1 MLLPI
6 AEVLTQEEVN
16 QFRAHID
23 NAPWQDGKLSAG
35 SQASFVKSNQQL
47 DDSNEITQSL
57 SNTLLHRLQTHPTF
71 VSATLPFKFYPP
83 KFNRYQN
90 NGSYGLHVDSSI
102 MTTPNQETIRTD
114 ISATL
119 FLTDPDE
126 YEGGELMIET
136 QYGAQEVKLNAGDL
150 IVYPSTSLHEVKP
163 VTKGSRI
170 SAFLWVQS
178 LVKNS
183 QQREI
188 LFELDQSIQVLT
200 MDRGADDTE
209 VRRLSGVYHNSVRQ
223 WSEC

>member
-6 AEVLTQEEVN
+6 LDVLSKDEVQ
-16 QFRAHID
+16 QFREHI
-23 NAPWQDGKLSAG
+23 NLAPWEDGKLSAG
-35 SQASFVKSNQQL
+35 SQAAAVKSNQQL
-47 DDSNEITQSL
+47 DDKSELAQSL
-57 SNTLLHRLQTHPTF
+57 SDTLLHRLRTHPTF
-71 VSATLPFKFYPP
+71 VSATLPFKIYPP
-83 KFNRYQN
+83 KFNRYQKG
-90 NGSYGLHVDSSI
+90 GSYGLHIDSAI

-119 FLTDPDE
+119 FLSEPDE

-150 IVYPSTSLHEVKP
+150 IVYPSTSLHKVQS

-170 SAFLWVQS
+170 CAFLWVQS

-183 QQREI
+183 QCREI

-200 MDRGADDTE
+200 MDRGSDDAE
-209 VRRLSGVYHNSVRQ
+209 VSRLSGIYHNLVRQ